1 MTRADAINAEDV
13 MNTDPFTVS
22 ADQRLSQVK
31 TKMEE
36 KELRAVAVV
45 SEKNKFEGAV
55 GYRDLIRHLQ
65 FNPKS
70 TKLKKVVHNP
80 PHFNMEDNLVDLCD
94 LRINSGRKLLLHT
107 DGDKLKGVV
116 GDKEFLDV
124 FKDVDILENVSTDS
138 FGPQGLLTVYEDD
151 SLEKAR
157 HKMLDNNIS
166 RLPVLSDD
174 GKLTGILRSTDLL
187 NTMVQM
193 ESPDAGGTSGNR
205 HGRQEVNIAGGNEKQ
220 KMSSITVEELMDRL
234 VTTSSENLNGK
245 EVADMMVD
253 QETEEIVFV
262 EGKVPHSIVTVKDL
276 ISQIEELKTS
286 DTVFVQLIGLDTPEE
301 KEAMHEK
308 IRTSLRGSLGRKLD
322 RPEELSVH
330 IKKAEKDGKKHRYEF
345 TGKLHSEYGTTTAQ
359 AEGWDMLEVMDEV
372 LTELN
377 TQIRKKKEK
386 RKDRQQSSESP
397 L

>member
-1 MTRADAINAEDV
+1 MTRADAIDAQEV
-13 MNTDPFTVS
+13 MNTEPFTVS
-22 ADQRLSQVK
+22 ADQKLSAVK
-31 TKMEE
+31 TRMEE

-45 SEKNKFEGAV
+45 SEDDKFEGAI
-55 GYRDLIRHLQ
+55 GYRDLIRQLQ

-80 PHFNMEDNLVDLCD
+80 PHFDEEDNLVDLCD
-94 LRINSGRKLLLHT
+94 LRINSGRKLLVHT
-107 DGDKLKGVV
+107 DGDKLNGVV
-116 GDKEFLDV
+116 GDKEFLSV
-124 FKDVDILENVSTDS
+124 FTDVDILENISTDN
-138 FGPQGLLTVYEDD
+138 FGPEELLTVYEDD

-166 RLPVLSDD
+166 RLPVLGDN

-187 NTMVQM
+187 NAMVSM
-193 ESPDAGGTSGNR
+193 DSPDAGGTSGNR
-205 HGRQEVNIAGGNEKQ
+205 SGEEINIAGGNEKQ
-220 KMSSITVEELMDRL
+220 KMSSITVDELMDRL
-234 VTTSSENLNGK
+234 VTTSSENLTGK
-245 EVADMMVD
+245 EVADMMIE
-253 QETEEIVFV
+253 QETEEVVSV
-262 EGKVPHSIVTVKDL
+262 EGKVPHSIITVKDL
-276 ISQIEELKTS
+276 ISQIKDLKTS

-301 KEAMHEK
+301 KEAMHGK
-308 IRTSLRGSLGRKLD
+308 IQTSLRGSLGRKLD

-345 TGKLHSEYGTTTAQ
+345 TGKLHSEYGTTTAE

-386 RKDRQQSSESP
+386 RKDRQKSGDSP